1 MAQPQL
7 LQIKLSRF
15 DAQPWGFRLQGGVD
29 FATPLVVQKV
39 NGGSLAE
46 KAGLIPGDAVLKIND
61 VDVFNLRH
69 KDAQDVVVRSGN
81 NFVLTVQ
88 RGGSTWRPH
97 VTPTGNIPQPQQNS
111 PYLQT
116 VTKTSLAHKQQE
128 SQHIGCG
135 YNNAARPFANG
146 GDGNVKSIVNKQYNT
161 PVGIYSDESIAETLS
176 AQAEVLAGGVLGVNF
191 KKNEKEYQPDKSE
204 VLKFLREEETGAS
217 TPEPPAPANFYWTQS
232 HAIGGNERRTPLSH
246 KHQQVIQEEQPQD
259 ESIGTNLQENKLAA
273 SSAQRPS
280 LAQPAKPSSS
290 EPADPR
296 VIIMPVCPALQG
308 PEYKAEMEAAAAALQ
323 HDDGPRPLSAS
334 GHPAC
339 ALCGVG
345 IVGVFVR
352 IKDKNLHVEC
362 FKCATCGTSLKNQGY
377 YNYNNKLYCDI
388 HAKLAAL
395 QNPPSGTDGYVP
407 VPIKPNTKL
416 SANTISSALNAHGF
430 SEIPVAN
437 GGSVAPPT
445 APVAVCLLIN

>member
-7 LQIKLSRF
+7 LQVKLSRF

-97 VTPTGNIPQPQQNS
+97 VTPTGNIPQPQHNS

-176 AQAEVLAGGVLGVNF
+176 AQAEVLAGGVLG
-191 KKNEKEYQPDKSE
+191 KS
-204 VLKFLREEETGAS
+204 
-217 TPEPPAPANFYWTQS
+217 
-232 HAIGGNERRTPLSH
+232 H
-246 KHQQVIQEEQPQD
+246 
-259 ESIGTNLQENKLAA
+259 
-273 SSAQRPS
+273 
-280 LAQPAKPSSS
+280 
-290 EPADPR
+290 
-296 VIIMPVCPALQG
+296 M
-308 PEYKAEMEAAAAALQ
+308 
-323 HDDGPRPLSAS
+323 
-334 GHPAC
+334 
-339 ALCGVG
+339 
-345 IVGVFVR
+345 
-352 IKDKNLHVEC
+352 
-362 FKCATCGTSLKNQGY
+362 
-377 YNYNNKLYCDI
+377 
-388 HAKLAAL
+388 
-395 QNPPSGTDGYVP
+395 
-407 VPIKPNTKL
+407 
-416 SANTISSALNAHGF
+416 
-430 SEIPVAN
+430 
-437 GGSVAPPT
+437 
-445 APVAVCLLIN
+445 